1 MTDLNQASS
10 GITAALIARDNLL
23 SSLGET
29 LGEFKAYSNDLPI
42 ADITGTRIVKC
53 LYQLNKATGT
63 KAGDNSFVRIPT
75 KHLTE
80 AIIVERVTELS
91 PYILAYLQAEED
103 KQIKADHKKGSLS
116 VYTEYLSVDKLIA
129 GLEAS
134 EAGARLTKEKV
145 EAWFIESMED
155 NLKLLICDKMNIV
168 DSITSEQEQKIQLMV
183 NAYKLK
189 FVSLANPKTVLV
201 VADRDAMINVIT
213 KCEAQDS
220 LLGARF
226 IAKITG
232 MKEAIQEQLLE
243 L

>member
-91 PYILAYLQAEED
+91 PYILAYLQ
-103 KQIKADHKKGSLS
+103 GSLS

>member
-1 MTDLNQASS
+1 
-10 GITAALIARDNLL
+10 
-23 SSLGET
+23 
-29 LGEFKAYSNDLPI
+29 
-42 ADITGTRIVKC
+42 
-53 LYQLNKATGT
+53 LNKATGT